1 MRGKILLVTGLAIG
15 YVLGTRAGR
24 QRYEDIKSAVGSFW
38 NSPRVQKNVHQAE
51 DYVKEK
57 APEVAKS
64 VVAKATGSTKAAP
77 TTTRKTTTTRK
88 PATSK

>member
-64 VVAKATGSTKAAP
+64 VVAKATGSSTS
-77 TTTRKTTTTRK
+77 TRKPATRK

>member
-1 MRGKILLVTGLAIG
+1 MRGKILLVTGVAIG

-24 QRYEDIKSAVGSFW
+24 ERYEDIKAVAGKFW

-64 VVAKATGSTKAAP
+64 VVAKATGSSK
-77 TTTRKTTTTRK
+77 TTTTARKTPTTRK

>member
-1 MRGKILLVTGLAIG
+1 MRGRILLVTGIAIG

-24 QRYEDIKSAVGSFW
+24 QRYEEIKSAVSGFW

-64 VVAKATGSTKAAP
+64 VVAKATGSTA
-77 TTTRKTTTTRK
+77 RKTPATRK

>member
-1 MRGKILLVTGLAIG
+1 MRGRILLVTGLAIG

-24 QRYEDIKSAVGSFW
+24 ERYEDIKAAAGKFW

-64 VVAKATGSTKAAP
+64 AVAKVTGSTKTTTPARK
-77 TTTRKTTTTRK
+77 TTTRKT
-88 PATSK
+88 ATSN

>member
-1 MRGKILLVTGLAIG
+1 MRGRILLVTGVAIG
-15 YVLGTRAGR
+15 YVLGSRAGR
-24 QRYEDIKSAVGSFW
+24 QRYEDIKDAAGKFW

-64 VVAKATGSTKAAP
+64 AVAKATGTAKSATAAAKSV
-77 TTTRKTTTTRK
+77 TK
-88 PATSK
+88 PAATN

>member
-24 QRYEDIKSAVGSFW
+24 QRYEDIKSAVGGFW

-51 DYVKEK
+51 DYVKET

-64 VVAKATGSTKAAP
+64 VVAKATGSS
-77 TTTRKTTTTRK
+77 TTRKPATRK